1 MFARVLVAT
10 DFAPSAEAAW
20 TRALELARV
29 HGSELLLLHV
39 YVELPAY
46 PDIAAAVEVQRIYE
60 EQRQWV
66 QRALDERVALA
77 AGAGVRARAVL
88 RVGPPADTICQTAAD
103 ERCDLIVVGTHGHHG
118 LERLVLGS
126 VAERVVRDAPCP
138 VLVVKTPPVEQRA
151 AA

>member
-20 TRALELARV
+20 SRAVDLARV
-29 HGSELLLLHV
+29 HGGELLLLHV

-46 PDIAAAVEVQRIYE
+46 PEIAAAAEVQRIYE

-66 QRALDERVALA
+66 QRALDERVARA
-77 AGAGVRARAVL
+77 NATGIRARAVL
-88 RVGPPADTICQTAAD
+88 RVGPPADTICQAAAD
-103 ERCDLIVVGTHGHHG
+103 ERCDLIVVGTHGHRG